1 MPERMENKK
10 NIDNLIDILM
20 QVYNKEGDI
29 QLGQQEVGGSG
40 PSSQPD
46 KGKGK
51 QKI

>member
-10 NIDNLIDILM
+10 SVDNLIDILL
-20 QVYNKEGDI
+20 QVYNKTGAIE
-29 QLGQQEVGGSG
+29 LGQQIGGDG
-40 PSSQPD
+40 EASQPD

>member
-10 NIDNLIDILM
+10 NIDNLIDILL

-29 QLGQQEVGGSG
+29 QLGQQEVGGSR
-40 PSSQPD
+40 PSQPD